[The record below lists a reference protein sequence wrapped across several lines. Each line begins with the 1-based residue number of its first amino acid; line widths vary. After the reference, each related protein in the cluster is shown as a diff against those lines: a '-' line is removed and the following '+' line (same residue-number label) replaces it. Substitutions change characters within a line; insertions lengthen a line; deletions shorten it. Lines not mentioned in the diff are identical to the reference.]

1 MRGIRPIWMAVC
13 GWAVWGACSGVH
25 VYAAFEHPYGVNAWS
40 FATAPQNYCRMWK
53 DAHIDRWRVMCD
65 WAVAEPTDLPSG
77 STAYV
82 FNGWGNLAQALQ
94 SAKTIPGVRISVSVF
109 NSPTWAQEGSGD
121 ALTYNLDKY
130 ADFLRG
136 LLRYCDTVAP
146 GVLEALEIENEA
158 PTGTWVDSI
167 PVTHGTSRRD
177 PSWNV
182 AAALK
187 RAYATV
193 QAHNA
198 VYRTTGSPV
207 LVTPHGI
214 WAGAYH
220 HLDEL
225 YQLGCRGYFDRI
237 NLHDYRMDVGPADPS
252 TRGIWNFDTVI
263 AYHKHLADD
272 NGDPGRLLWL
282 TEFGWRF
289 NTDRVWEHQWN
300 WSMAEGEVYK
310 ASYTYYTLERSRRSG
325 FVELTHIYVGITS
338 GYNPPGDL
346 EPDDTMG
353 LIYTNAEWD
362 PQLLH
367 PTSAY
372 YTYRS
377 QGAQTLPW
385 TRGPSDRLEPLTPA
399 SVDAPVV
406 NGGFESATAAGWAEF
421 GVVDASTK
429 HTGGYSCRFTPPAK
443 IRTEPVPVEPER
455 LYEVVVWVKI
465 SAANRDAC
473 MLNVY
478 VLEWRNG
485 LDMRWFGP
493 PNYHGIVDTRNYPN
507 GWRRVRYMYYS
518 GPGSNSASFVFEP
531 ESGSVGTIWVDDLT
545 VKSLRLLDCRIP
557 PKRPN
562 LTVSTAVPAPVFSWT
577 FADDD
582 SPAQASY
589 RIIVGTDEQ
598 TVLNDTGDRWDS
610 GWTAGTSLT
619 ASYGGPTLTPG
630 RYYAAVKVRDSDGLE
645 SVYSPPQGFDWS
657 GAVPPAPEYDTAFQS
672 CSPNPFDPRSESAV
686 FRYSVA
692 RPMSVSITV
701 YSLTGALVRRVEN
714 RDLPAAGRYTAV
726 WDGTNDAGRQ
736 VGDGVYLC
744 RCVAGSL
751 VRTFKV
757 VVLKR

>member
-1 MRGIRPIWMAVC
+1 MRRVRAIWMAVC
-13 GWAVWGACSGVH
+13 GWAVWGACSGVY

-109 NSPTWAQEGSGD
+109 NSPAWAQEGSGD
-121 ALTYNLDKY
+121 ALAYNLDKY
-130 ADFLRG
+130 ADFLGG

-198 VYRTTGSPV
+198 VYRATGSPV

-252 TRGIWNFDTVI
+252 NRSIWNFDTVI

-377 QGAQTLPW
+377 HGAQTLPW
-385 TRGPSDRLEPLTPA
+385 TRGSSDRLEPLTPA
-399 SVDAPVV
+399 SVDAPVL
-406 NGGFESATAAGWAEF
+406 NGGFESGTAAGWAELREKLRAF
-421 GVVDASTK
+421 PRLGVALETRC
-429 HTGGYSCRFTPPAK
+429 GPA
-443 IRTEPVPVEPER
+443 VER
-455 LYEVVVWVKI
+455 LLDVGFSVYPLNPK
-465 SAANRDAC
+465 AAQRYRDRKAPSGGKSD
-473 MLNVY
+473 
-478 VLEWRNG
+478 R
-485 LDMRWFGP
+485 LDARRFADALRMDG
-493 PNYHGIVDTRNYPN
+493 H
-507 GWRRVRYMYYS
+507 GWRRLELQD
-518 GPGSNSASFVFEP
+518 P
-531 ESGSVGTIWVDDLT
+531 LT
-545 VKSLRLLDCRIP
+545 QELRLLCRDEIV
-557 PKRPN
+557 
-562 LTVSTAVPAPVFSWT
+562 LI
-577 FADDD
+577 
-582 SPAQASY
+582 AQ
-589 RIIVGTDEQ
+589 RT
-598 TVLNDTGDRWDS
+598 
-610 GWTAGTSLT
+610 
-619 ASYGGPTLTPG
+619 
-630 RYYAAVKVRDSDGLE
+630 
-645 SVYSPPQGFDWS
+645 
-657 GAVPPAPEYDTAFQS
+657 
-672 CSPNPFDPRSESAV
+672 
-686 FRYSVA
+686 
-692 RPMSVSITV
+692 
-701 YSLTGALVRRVEN
+701 ALVN
-714 RDLPAAGRYTAV
+714 RLQEALHEYDLPA
-726 WDGTNDAGRQ
+726 
-736 VGDGVYLC
+736 
-744 RCVAGSL
+744 
-751 VRTFKV
+751 
-757 VVLKR
+757 